1 MKLENFEGIQ
11 MRLCDYWFNYIPL
24 NIENPINYLEIG
36 TLNGAN
42 LFSVADY
49 YGKHSDSKLYC
60 IDPWDDYEDYCE
72 YKNIQDKHFDIFLRN
87 LNNRSDKNKI
97 TYYKNYS
104 HKILPTLED
113 DYFDIIYI
121 DGNHG
126 PDYVLE
132 DAVLSF
138 RKLKKNG
145 YLIFDDYVGWDDS
158 TKIGIDA
165 FLRAYDKKYKLLGT
179 SDTQLLLQK
188 I

>member
-11 MRLCDYWFNYIPL
+11 MRLCDYWFNYIPV
-24 NIENPINYLEIG
+24 NIEKPINYLEIG

-104 HKILPTLED
+104 HKDLIMQNACIVSYQLMGTRTEGGAGAAMRVRPAAPAVAESQNED
-113 DYFDIIYI
+113 GF
-121 DGNHG
+121 
-126 PDYVLE
+126 
-132 DAVLSF
+132 
-138 RKLKKNG
+138 
-145 YLIFDDYVGWDDS
+145 
-158 TKIGIDA
+158 
-165 FLRAYDKKYKLLGT
+165 
-179 SDTQLLLQK
+179 
-188 I
+188 